1 MNEISFTSY
10 DVSNIS
16 VAKHAFMP
24 TSWPIKCLLSFHGR
38 RVGEVGFATYKSG
51 SLQALSSN
59 VIKSN
64 KYEDVYG
71 GHSASIMFG
80 YGYILR

>member
-1 MNEISFTSY
+1 MRYPLHPTTYQILALLNMHSCQHLGQLNAHYRST
-10 DVSNIS
+10 DVG
-16 VAKHAFMP
+16 
-24 TSWPIKCLLSFHGR
+24 L
-38 RVGEVGFATYKSG
+38 GEVGFATYKSG